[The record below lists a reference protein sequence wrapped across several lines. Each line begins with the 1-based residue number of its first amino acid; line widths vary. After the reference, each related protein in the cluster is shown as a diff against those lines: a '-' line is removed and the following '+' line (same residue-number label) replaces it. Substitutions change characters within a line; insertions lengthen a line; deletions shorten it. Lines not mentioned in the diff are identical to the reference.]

1 MRRKVETMEKVIRN
15 EEDLLQLLDRLLEEE
30 KPINWNAFY
39 TDRKRKVPFFVH
51 LPDENLVRYFQSESF
66 KPGKV
71 LELGCG
77 HGRNAI
83 YLAEK
88 GCKVDAVD
96 ASKEA
101 LNWAREEAAKREVHV
116 KFIEENLFDLSL
128 TPHTYDF
135 VYDSGCFHHIAPH
148 RRMSYIALVKRSL
161 KEGGEFALTCFIEN
175 GELGGSTLS
184 DLEVYQK
191 RSLQGGLGFTEEKL
205 IAIFQQDFEPVEV
218 TEMKKMGS
226 ESGAFGV
233 SGLLTARF
241 RLRSR

>member
-1 MRRKVETMEKVIRN
+1 MEKVIRN
-15 EEDLLQLLDRLLEEE
+15 EEDLLQLLDQLLEEE
-30 KPINWNAFY
+30 KPINWDAFY
-39 TDRKRKVPFFVH
+39 SDRKREVPFFVH

-66 KPGKV
+66 KPRKV

-101 LNWAREEAAKREVHV
+101 LNWARDEAHKRQVNIN
-116 KFIEENLFDLSL
+116 FIEKNLYYLSL

-161 KEGGEFALTCFIEN
+161 KEEGEFALTCFIEN
-175 GELGGSTLS
+175 GELGGSSLS

-191 RSLQGGLGFTEEKL
+191 RSLQEGLGFTEEKL

-218 TEMKKMGS
+218 TEMKQRDS
-226 ESGAFGV
+226 ESGTFGV